1 MSDPATKQAMEI
13 PTRRVK
19 WFMVD
24 PIHFMSFFTD
34 GVVFRRYTK
43 IAKGIPAD
51 AKLIGVAYDA
61 RMGGASGAIM
71 MVIES
76 KEFEEVPINV
86 MPPAVQLEIQ
96 IGDPDATKKKK
107 TPRKK

>member
-1 MSDPATKQAMEI
+1 MSDPAKETKQQEI

-19 WFMVD
+19 WFMID

-51 AKLIGVAYDA
+51 AKLIGVAHEA
-61 RMGGASGAIM
+61 RMGGPSGAIM
-71 MVIES
+71 LVVES
-76 KEFEEVPINV
+76 EEFDEVPMNV
-86 MPPAVQLEIQ
+86 MPPGEPLEIQ

-107 TPRKK
+107 KR